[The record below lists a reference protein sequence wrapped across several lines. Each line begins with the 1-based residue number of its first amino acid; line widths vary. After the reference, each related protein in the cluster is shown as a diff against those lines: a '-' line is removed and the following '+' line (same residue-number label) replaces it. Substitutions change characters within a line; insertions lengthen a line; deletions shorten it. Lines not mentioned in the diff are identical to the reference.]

1 MIRIPSDI
9 GLTFND
15 FKVEIVEISECD
27 IKYDSISF
35 RPRIKVIHKVNGVII
50 EIYAKISMDMI
61 SDLTALGL
69 NIDENIIL
77 EATKSEAI
85 LKYINS
91 ISYVRKEKLKKIEN
105 ENR

>member
-9 GLTFND
+9 GLTFDD
-15 FKVEIVEISECD
+15 FKVEIVEILHD